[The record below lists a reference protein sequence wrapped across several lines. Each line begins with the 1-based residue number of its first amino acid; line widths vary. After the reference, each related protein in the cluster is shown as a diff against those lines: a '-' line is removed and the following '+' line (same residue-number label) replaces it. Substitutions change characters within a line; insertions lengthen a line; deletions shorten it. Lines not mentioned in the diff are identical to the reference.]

1 MPVAITS
8 WDVRVVSAMDVNT
21 VISYVP
27 RWTSIEFSDQLND
40 VGSGKITHD
49 FKDPFFAEFE
59 SANGKS
65 LLTGPYA
72 LQILRNST
80 LVFSFFV
87 EDVQVDRLAG
97 SETVTISGRG
107 IGAALEWAVVLPEGL
122 SGTTRVGATTSRDAS
137 FFDRKFPGYAWNVR
151 CATTA
156 ALTASYTNGNY
167 SAAHPGVGAQL
178 QATSSG
184 NINSLGIDGIQDLV
198 IGDTI
203 LVKNQANQAHNGI
216 YWVLQTGSP
225 STVFVLQRWT
235 TCDGSPLSD
244 LDVGS
249 AVFVQEGATNGYSVF
264 SLSSNGSMTNPNQ
277 VGTNNLVFSPLTT
290 GSYTALSAFWLLWKE
305 ADNGYEYS
313 SVASEFGTEIQES
326 GRGGPDFAVSWPL
339 YLDSV
344 IDANIGQLDSKGSV
358 VQDGGDFTV
367 PAGKTML
374 EVIKQVTD
382 QTGLSWHFSPSGS
395 VSFAVTPFTR
405 NGVVRSV
412 PYGTDRTSG
421 SAAMLFTLPSLTTSD
436 TKTSSTDRRT
446 IVWGSDGRTLDRLE
460 STNKSIFGIRES
472 YFENTSSDAAAVAN
486 FTGSAMRKVDGGK
499 ISQTIK
505 FVEQQGQTAWID
517 FSVGDKV
524 LVESAIGVFSEQIVS
539 ALSATVSASDEH
551 NIEITLGEV
560 FPDIASDL
568 EAQAGF
574 GSLNAATLASFSG
587 TPPNISLPAPTPRT
601 AVASTAGMSN
611 RVTVTWDNPNS
622 GRVSKYEVAVYRQGT
637 TKVPTSVVRRGNIVS
652 ATFSSA
658 HALTNGMYVNITS
671 DEGFGG
677 FNIPLLNTSSSV
689 IYYANS
695 GPDYTATTSVGVA
708 QVLEY
713 TVVDVDGT
721 KDTATIE
728 NLGAPGQT
736 YSYHV
741 TPYNEYGLAGEIS
754 TAQTFASSNEPF
766 QLVGSAVQSASYSA
780 GSSGWKI
787 SANGA
792 AEFNSITLPSSSAAL
807 DIGGDDSTS
816 FHVDATGN
824 MWLGA
829 SIANKATAPF
839 RVTNAGYLTATTGA
853 FSGQLDVGSGNTSFH
868 VDTAGNM
875 WLGNA
880 SYASAPFKVS
890 NTGSVTATTGT
901 FSGTINGGTIDIGGL
916 DTTSFHVDSSG
927 NMWVGAST
935 YAAAPFKISAAGFV
949 TSANGATFTGGLSST
964 SDASFAGGDGYQSY
978 VQNDGRFQSIYAG
991 TVYAQMGTNGISLA
1005 DGVQFGSF
1013 TSSGS
1018 AYLRGIGIR
1027 YSDATFGPGYN
1038 NAIAFNWNGSDPF
1051 IIVDNVLGVYITGAG
1066 VTSDRRIK
1074 VNIAEPSNDWI
1085 DKLLNQVKIY
1095 QFDKV
1100 NPLNQED
1107 LHVYKGHIGVM
1118 ADEFKE
1124 IFPQFESSSLLL
1136 DPDGADADKI
1146 RSVDYSFM
1154 IPGLLLIAQKFDS
1167 RLKEIEAR
1175 LGI

>member
-1 MPVAITS
+1 MAVEITS
-8 WDVRVVSAMDVNT
+8 WDVRVVSAMDVNN
-21 VISYVP
+21 VIAYVP
-27 RWTSIEFSDQLND
+27 RWTSLEFSDQLND

-59 SANGKS
+59 SENGNS

-80 LVFSFFV
+80 LVFSFFI

-290 GSYTALSAFWLLWKE
+290 GTYTALSAFWLLFKE
-305 ADNGYEYS
+305 ANNGYEYS

-358 VQDGGDFTV
+358 VQDGGDFSV

-421 SAAMLFTLPSLTTSD
+421 SAAMLFTLPSLTNSD

-460 STNKSIFGIRES
+460 STNKSIYGIRES

-574 GSLNAATLASFSG
+574 GSLNAATIASFSG
-587 TPPNISLPAPTPRT
+587 TPPNISLPPPTPRT

-652 ATFSSA
+652 ATFSSP

-741 TPYNEYGLAGEIS
+741 TPYNEYGLAGEVS
-754 TAQTFASSNEPF
+754 AAQTFASSNEPF
-766 QLVGSAVQSASYSA
+766 QLVGSAVQSATYSA

-787 SANGA
+787 SANGN

-807 DIGGDDSTS
+807 DIGGDDNTS
-816 FHVDATGN
+816 FHVDSDGN
-824 MWLGA
+824 MWIGA
-829 SIANKATAPF
+829 SIADKATAPF
-839 RVTNAGYLTATTGA
+839 RVSSSGA
-853 FSGQLDVGSGNTSFH
+853 
-868 VDTAGNM
+868 M
-875 WLGNA
+875 
-880 SYASAPFKVS
+880 
-890 NTGSVTATTGT
+890 TATTGT
-901 FSGTINGGTIDIGGL
+901 FSGAITGSTIDIGSGA
-916 DTTSFHVDSSG
+916 TSFHVDING
-927 NMWVGAST
+927 NMWTG
-935 YAAAPFKISAAGFV
+935 AAAF
-949 TSANGATFTGGLSST
+949 ANGAFRVSNTGALDIGGSDST
-964 SDASFAGGDGYQSY
+964 SFHVDKDGNMWSGNAAYASAPFRVSNTGVLSALSGTLGGSMTINSSGTIVTGDGLGNTTLGYIPGISGGRSGVFSNGYGSGFASLTYGDVSVLTSSAGAGTIVSSDGISYNGASFDF
-978 VQNDGRFQSIYAG
+978 NDFTRFAF
-991 TVYAQMGTNGISLA
+991 APN
-1005 DGVQFGSF
+1005 
-1013 TSSGS
+1013 SSVFPNNIVIKLNNNS
-1018 AYLRGIGIR
+1018 QYPIFN
-1027 YSDATFGPGYN
+1027 YSDARTKTNIQP
-1038 NAIAFNWNGSDPF
+1038 ASD
-1051 IIVDNVLGVYITGAG
+1051 VY
-1066 VTSDRRIK
+1066 V
-1074 VNIAEPSNDWI
+1074 
-1085 DKLLNQVKIY
+1085 DKLLNNVTIHEY
-1095 QFDKV
+1095 NVINFFDE
-1100 NPLNQED
+1100 ED
-1107 LHVYKGHIGVM
+1107 LHLYPKQV
-1118 ADEFKE
+1118 
-1124 IFPQFESSSLLL
+1124 
-1136 DPDGADADKI
+1136 GA
-1146 RSVDYSFM
+1146 
-1154 IPGLLLIAQKFDS
+1154 IAQEIYEVFDW
-1167 RLKEIEAR
+1167 LNPKPNLTPEQEIEYNKYPLGIHYESLVPVVILALQKIDKRIIELEAR
-1175 LGI
+1175 LSI

>member
-21 VISYVP
+21 VIAYVP
-27 RWTSIEFSDQLND
+27 RWVSLEFSDQLND

-59 SANGKS
+59 SVNGKS

-97 SETVTISGRG
+97 AETVTISGRG

-122 SGTTRVGATTSRDAS
+122 SGTTRVGATTSSNAS

-156 ALTASYTNGNY
+156 ALTATYTNGNY
-167 SAAHPGVGAQL
+167 STAHPGVGAQL

-203 LVKNQANQAHNGI
+203 LVKNQSNQAHNGI

-249 AVFVQEGATNGYSVF
+249 AVFVQEGATNGYSAY
-264 SLSSNGSMTNPNQ
+264 SLSSNGSMTNSNQ

-290 GSYTALSAFWLLWKE
+290 GTYTALSAFWLLFKE

-313 SVASEFGTEIQES
+313 SVESEFGTEIQES
-326 GRGGPDFAVSWPL
+326 GRGGPDFTVSWPL

-358 VQDGGDFTV
+358 VQDGGEFTV

-412 PYGTDRTSG
+412 PFGTDRTSG
-421 SAAMLFTLPSLTTSD
+421 SAAMLFTLPQLSNSD

-446 IVWGSDGRTLDRLE
+446 IVWGSDGRSLDRLE
-460 STNKSIFGIRES
+460 STNKSIYGIRES
-472 YFENTSSDAAAVAN
+472 YFANTSSDAAAVAN

-505 FVEQQGQTAWID
+505 FIEQQGKTAWID

-551 NIEITLGEV
+551 NIEITLGQV

-574 GSLNAATLASFSG
+574 GSLNAATIASFSG
-587 TPPNISLPAPTPRT
+587 TPPNINLSAPTPRN
-601 AVASTAGMSN
+601 AVTSTTGMSN

-652 ATFSSA
+652 ATFSSP
-658 HALTNGMYVNITS
+658 HALTNGMYVNVTS
-671 DEGFGG
+671 SEGFGG

-695 GPDYTATTSVGVA
+695 GPDFTATAAVGVA

-721 KDTATIE
+721 RDTATIE
-728 NLGAPGQT
+728 NLGAPGET

-780 GSSGWKI
+780 GTSGWKI
-787 SANGA
+787 SANGT

-807 DIGGDDSTS
+807 DIGGDDVDS
-816 FHVDATGN
+816 FHVDSTGN

-839 RVTNAGYLTATTGA
+839 RVSSTGAMTATSGT
-853 FSGQLDVGSGNTSFH
+853 FSGAITGSTIDIGSGTTSFH
-868 VDTAGNM
+868 VNASGQI
-875 WLGNA
+875 WSGNA
-880 SYASAPFKVS
+880 AYASAPFRV
-890 NTGSVTATTGT
+890 NNNGSLFST
-901 FSGTINGGTIDIGGL
+901 SGTIGGNNITATYLETGYGLGGSRFG
-916 DTTSFHVDSSG
+916 DTGSRTDVGLGAYSGIIAEATAANYSYLHGDEIATKNSSG
-927 NMWVGAST
+927 VGFWLRNMGMSTNLSTAMTYQVGNTVDT
-935 YAAAPFKISAAGFV
+935 YHECAIFFREGGNRFYLMENNQSGTLVSITP
-949 TSANGATFTGGLSST
+949 GA
-964 SDASFAGGDGYQSY
+964 Y
-978 VQNDGRFQSIYAG
+978 
-991 TVYAQMGTNGISLA
+991 
-1005 DGVQFGSF
+1005 
-1013 TSSGS
+1013 
-1018 AYLRGIGIR
+1018 
-1027 YSDATFGPGYN
+1027 
-1038 NAIAFNWNGSDPF
+1038 
-1051 IIVDNVLGVYITGAG
+1051 
-1066 VTSDRRIK
+1066 SDRRLK
-1074 VNIAEPSNDWI
+1074 DN
-1085 DKLLNQVKIY
+1085 
-1095 QFDKV
+1095 
-1100 NPLNQED
+1100 
-1107 LHVYKGHIGVM
+1107 
-1118 ADEFKE
+1118 
-1124 IFPQFESSSLLL
+1124 
-1136 DPDGADADKI
+1136 I
-1146 RSVDYSFM
+1146 RSVSQQQLDKFYS
-1154 IPGLLLIAQKFDS
+1154 IKVHEWDWNANSTEEYQQIGTGVGPIADE
-1167 RLKEIEAR
+1167 LKELYPHIVLDEFPDLGYTQVEYVRMLPQMICVVQDLNARIKELEAR
-1175 LGI
+1175 LEA

>member
-1 MPVAITS
+1 MSVAITS
-8 WDVRVVSAMDVNT
+8 WDVRVVSAIDVNT
-21 VISYVP
+21 VIAYVP
-27 RWTSIEFSDQLND
+27 RWTSLEFSDQLND

-59 SANGKS
+59 SENGYS

-80 LVFSFFV
+80 LVFSFFI

-97 SETVTISGRG
+97 AETVTISGRG

-122 SGTTRVGATTSRDAS
+122 SGTTRVGTTTSSNAS

-151 CATTA
+151 CATTS
-156 ALTASYTNGNY
+156 ALAASYTNGNY
-167 SAAHPGVGAQL
+167 STAHPGVGAQL
-178 QATSSG
+178 QATSNG
-184 NINSLGIDGIQDLV
+184 NINSVGIDGIQDLV
-198 IGDTI
+198 VGDTV
-203 LVKNQANQAHNGI
+203 LVKNQANQAHNGV

-225 STVFVLQRWT
+225 STVWILQRWT

-249 AVFVQEGATNGYSVF
+249 AAFIQEGATNGYTAYY
-264 SLSSNGSMTNPNQ
+264 LSSNGSMTNSNQ

-290 GSYTALSAFWLLWKE
+290 GAYTALSAFWLLFKE

-313 SVASEFGTEIQES
+313 SIASEFGTEIQES
-326 GRGGPDFAVSWPL
+326 GRGGPEFSVSWPL

-344 IDANIGQLDSKGSV
+344 IDANIGQLDSKGSI
-358 VQDGGDFTV
+358 VQDGGDFSV

-405 NGVVRSV
+405 NGVVRST
-412 PYGTDRTSG
+412 PFGTDRTSG
-421 SAAMLFTLPSLTTSD
+421 AAAMLFTLPELTNSD

-446 IVWGSDGRTLDRLE
+446 VVWGSDGRNLDRLE
-460 STNKSIFGIRES
+460 STNKSIYGIRES
-472 YFENTSSDAAAVAN
+472 YFENTSSDAAAIAN
-486 FTGSAMRKVDGGK
+486 ITGSAMRKVDGGK

-505 FVEQQGQTAWID
+505 FVEKQGQTAWID

-524 LVESAIGVFSEQIVS
+524 LVESAIGVFSEQIIS
-539 ALSATVSASDEH
+539 ALSATVNASDEQ

-587 TPPNISLPAPTPRT
+587 TPPNVSLPAPTPRT

-652 ATFSSA
+652 ATFSSP

-695 GPDYTATTSVGVA
+695 GPDYTATNSVGVA

-754 TAQTFASSNEPF
+754 AAQTFSSSNEPF
-766 QLVGSAVQSASYSA
+766 QLVSSAVQSSTYSA
-780 GSSGWKI
+780 GSSGWRI
-787 SANGA
+787 SADGT
-792 AEFNSITLPSSSAAL
+792 AEFNGGGFSVTSI
-807 DIGGDDSTS
+807 DIGGADNSS
-816 FHVDATGN
+816 FHVNTEGD

-829 SIANKATAPF
+829 SASVSAPF
-839 RVTNAGYLTATTGA
+839 RVSKTGAMTATSGT
-853 FSGQLDVGSGNTSFH
+853 FSGAITGSTIDIGSGNTSFH
-868 VDTAGNM
+868 VNTSGQI
-875 WLGNA
+875 WSGNA
-880 SYASAPFKVS
+880 SYASAPFRVNNDGSVYSVS
-890 NTGSVTATTGT
+890 GQIGGAYINSQYLRTGFGYGQSDFGNTGTRTGSYSGVIADGTYGYSYLVGDETA
-901 FSGTINGGTIDIGGL
+901 
-916 DTTSFHVDSSG
+916 VKDSSDVGIWFRSMGMSTNLSTAMNYQSG
-927 NMWVGAST
+927 NTSDTYHECVIFFRESGNRFYLMENNQSST
-935 YAAAPFKISAAGFV
+935 LVAIAAG
-949 TSANGATFTGGLSST
+949 
-964 SDASFAGGDGYQSY
+964 
-978 VQNDGRFQSIYAG
+978 
-991 TVYAQMGTNGISLA
+991 
-1005 DGVQFGSF
+1005 
-1013 TSSGS
+1013 
-1018 AYLRGIGIR
+1018 AY
-1027 YSDATFGPGYN
+1027 
-1038 NAIAFNWNGSDPF
+1038 
-1051 IIVDNVLGVYITGAG
+1051 
-1066 VTSDRRIK
+1066 SDRRLK
-1074 VNIAEPSNDWI
+1074 DN
-1085 DKLLNQVKIY
+1085 
-1095 QFDKV
+1095 
-1100 NPLNQED
+1100 
-1107 LHVYKGHIGVM
+1107 
-1118 ADEFKE
+1118 
-1124 IFPQFESSSLLL
+1124 
-1136 DPDGADADKI
+1136 I
-1146 RSVDYSFM
+1146 RSVSQQMLDKFYSIKTCEWDWNDKSIEEYQQIGTSIGAIADEIKEVYPHIVLDEMPDLRYAQIEYTRLIPDM
-1154 IPGLLLIAQKFDS
+1154 ICAIHDLNTRI
-1167 RLKEIEAR
+1167 KELEAR

>member
-1 MPVAITS
+1 
-8 WDVRVVSAMDVNT
+8 
-21 VISYVP
+21 
-27 RWTSIEFSDQLND
+27 
-40 VGSGKITHD
+40 
-49 FKDPFFAEFE
+49 
-59 SANGKS
+59 
-65 LLTGPYA
+65 
-72 LQILRNST
+72 
-80 LVFSFFV
+80 
-87 EDVQVDRLAG
+87 
-97 SETVTISGRG
+97 
-107 IGAALEWAVVLPEGL
+107 
-122 SGTTRVGATTSRDAS
+122 
-137 FFDRKFPGYAWNVR
+137 
-151 CATTA
+151 
-156 ALTASYTNGNY
+156 
-167 SAAHPGVGAQL
+167 
-178 QATSSG
+178 
-184 NINSLGIDGIQDLV
+184 
-198 IGDTI
+198 
-203 LVKNQANQAHNGI
+203 
-216 YWVLQTGSP
+216 
-225 STVFVLQRWT
+225 
-235 TCDGSPLSD
+235 
-244 LDVGS
+244 
-249 AVFVQEGATNGYSVF
+249 
-264 SLSSNGSMTNPNQ
+264 MTNPNQ

-290 GSYTALSAFWLLWKE
+290 GAYTALSAFWLLFKE

-313 SVASEFGTEIQES
+313 SIASEFGTEIQES

-421 SAAMLFTLPSLTTSD
+421 SAAMLFTLPKLTNSD

-460 STNKSIFGIRES
+460 STNKSIYGIRES

-539 ALSATVSASDEH
+539 ALSATVSSSDEH

-574 GSLNAATLASFSG
+574 GSLNAATIASFSG
-587 TPPNISLPAPTPRT
+587 TPPNVSLPAPTPRT

-652 ATFSSA
+652 ATFSSP

-671 DEGFGG
+671 SEGFSG

-695 GPDYTATTSVGVA
+695 GPDYTATAAVGVA

-721 KDTATIE
+721 RDTATIE
-728 NLGAPGQT
+728 NLGAPGET

-741 TPYNEYGLAGEIS
+741 TPYNEYGLPGEIS

-780 GSSGWKI
+780 GTSGWKI
-787 SANGA
+787 SANGT

-807 DIGGDDSTS
+807 DIGGDDNTS
-816 FHVDATGN
+816 FHVDSDGN
-824 MWLGA
+824 MWVGA

-839 RVTNAGYLTATTGA
+839 RVSSSGA
-853 FSGQLDVGSGNTSFH
+853 
-868 VDTAGNM
+868 M
-875 WLGNA
+875 
-880 SYASAPFKVS
+880 
-890 NTGSVTATTGT
+890 TATTGT
-901 FSGTINGGTIDIGGL
+901 FSGAITGSTIDIGAGNA
-916 DTTSFHVDSSG
+916 SFHVNTSGQIWSGNAAYASAPFRVNNDGTLFASSG
-927 NMWVGAST
+927 TIGGTMTLSPSGTLTTGAGLGNTTLGYNASYSGGRSGLFSVSSATEYGSYTYGDATIQSSSNRFTTINSQGSRTTMGQFDFFANIQST
-935 YAAAPFKISAAGFV
+935 PYHIGFNLRESGNRIYACV
-949 TSANGATFTGGLSST
+949 NDLSST
-964 SDASFAGGDGYQSY
+964 LTFWFPG
-978 VQNDGRFQSIYAG
+978 
-991 TVYAQMGTNGISLA
+991 
-1005 DGVQFGSF
+1005 
-1013 TSSGS
+1013 
-1018 AYLRGIGIR
+1018 AYTPNF
-1027 YSDATFGPGYN
+1027 S
-1038 NAIAFNWNGSDPF
+1038 
-1051 IIVDNVLGVYITGAG
+1051 
-1066 VTSDRRIK
+1066 SDRRLK
-1074 VNIAEPSNDWI
+1074 SN
-1085 DKLLNQVKIY
+1085 
-1095 QFDKV
+1095 
-1100 NPLNQED
+1100 
-1107 LHVYKGHIGVM
+1107 
-1118 ADEFKE
+1118 
-1124 IFPQFESSSLLL
+1124 
-1136 DPDGADADKI
+1136 I
-1146 RSVDYSFM
+1146 RSVSNESLNRFYS
-1154 IPGLLLIAQKFDS
+1154 IPVHEWDWNENADKVQMLNFWKDNPTAIGVIADEIKQIYPYVVVDDDDEESTFATIAYGWLAPQMLCAILDLNA
-1167 RLKEIEAR
+1167 RVKELEAR
-1175 LGI
+1175 LG

>member
-21 VISYVP
+21 VIAYVP
-27 RWTSIEFSDQLND
+27 RWTSLEFSDQLND

-49 FKDPFFAEFE
+49 FKDPFFAQFE
-59 SANGKS
+59 ADNGRS

-72 LQILRNST
+72 LQILRNSN
-80 LVFSFFV
+80 LVFSFFI

-97 SETVTISGRG
+97 AETVTISGRG

-122 SGTTRVGATTSRDAS
+122 SGTTRVGATTSSNAS
-137 FFDRKFPGYAWNVR
+137 FFDRLFPGYAWNVR

-156 ALTASYTNGNY
+156 ALSASYTNGNY
-167 SAAHPGVGAQL
+167 STAHPGVGAQL
-178 QATSSG
+178 QATSNG
-184 NINSLGIDGIQDLV
+184 NINSVGIDGIQDLV
-198 IGDTI
+198 IGDRV

-216 YWVLQTGSP
+216 YWVLEPGSG
-225 STVFVLQRWT
+225 STVWILQRIAE
-235 TCDGSPLSD
+235 CDGSPLSD
-244 LDVGS
+244 LDVGNT
-249 AVFVQEGATNGYSVF
+249 VFIQEGSQNGYSAY

-290 GSYTALSAFWLLWKE
+290 GTYTALSAFWLLFKE

-313 SVASEFGTEIQES
+313 SVESEFGTEIQES

-358 VQDGGDFTV
+358 VQDGGDFSV

-374 EVIKQVTD
+374 EVIKQVAD

-412 PYGTDRTSG
+412 PFGTDRTSG
-421 SAAMLFTLPSLTTSD
+421 SDAMLFTLPELTNSD

-446 IVWGSDGRTLDRLE
+446 IVWGSDGRSLDRLE
-460 STNKSIFGIRES
+460 STNKSIYGIRES
-472 YFENTSSDAAAVAN
+472 YFENTSSDAAAIAN
-486 FTGSAMRKVDGGK
+486 ITGSAMRKVDGGK

-524 LVESAIGVFSEQIVS
+524 LVESAIGVFGQQIIS
-539 ALSATVSASDEH
+539 AISATVSASDEH
-551 NIEITLGEV
+551 NIELTLGEV

-574 GSLNAATLASFSG
+574 GSLNASTLASFSG
-587 TPPNISLPAPTPRT
+587 TPPNVSLPAPTPRS

-652 ATFSSA
+652 ATFSSP

-713 TVVDVDGT
+713 TVIDVDGT

-741 TPYNEYGLAGEIS
+741 TPFNEYGLAGEVS
-754 TAQTFASSNEPF
+754 AAATFASSNEPF
-766 QLVGSAVQSASYSA
+766 QLVGSAVQSATYSA
-780 GSSGWKI
+780 GSSGWRI
-787 SANGA
+787 SADGT
-792 AEFNSITLPSSSAAL
+792 AEFNGGGFSVTSI
-807 DIGGDDSTS
+807 DIGGSDNSS
-816 FHVDATGN
+816 FHVNTEGD

-829 SIANKATAPF
+829 SASVSAPF
-839 RVTNAGYLTATTGA
+839 RVSKTGAMTATSGT
-853 FSGQLDVGSGNTSFH
+853 FSGAITGSTIDIGSGNTSFH
-868 VDTAGNM
+868 VNTSGTIWSGNS
-875 WLGNA
+875 A
-880 SYASAPFKVS
+880 SASAPFRV
-890 NTGSVTATTGT
+890 NNDGSIYSV
-901 FSGTINGGTIDIGGL
+901 SGTIGGSTITAQYLRTGFGLGSTDFGNTGTRTGSYSGMIADGTSSYAYVVGDTIAIKDLSTNNGMYMQKNSFGNTDLNSTGIRLNGQGILYKDVSFGTGDQTRRTAILYGDGGDL
-916 DTTSFHVDSSG
+916 VLVYG
-927 NMWVGAST
+927 N
-935 YAAAPFKISAAGFV
+935 
-949 TSANGATFTGGLSST
+949 TGGADSW
-964 SDASFAGGDGYQSY
+964 AGQTVIDSGY
-978 VQNDGRFQSIYAG
+978 
-991 TVYAQMGTNGISLA
+991 
-1005 DGVQFGSF
+1005 
-1013 TSSGS
+1013 
-1018 AYLRGIGIR
+1018 
-1027 YSDATFGPGYN
+1027 
-1038 NAIAFNWNGSDPF
+1038 
-1051 IIVDNVLGVYITGAG
+1051 
-1066 VTSDRRIK
+1066 SDRRLK
-1074 VNIAEPSNDWI
+1074 RNLRTPSDDWI
-1085 DKLLNQVKIY
+1085 EKLLNETKLYEFEKIS
-1095 QFDKV
+1095 FD
-1100 NPLNQED
+1100 ED
-1107 LHVYKGHIGVM
+1107 NLHLYGPEVGVI

-1124 IFPQFESSSLLL
+1124 IFPQFESSRLYR
-1136 DPDGADADKI
+1136 DPDGADSGLFRQVSYTKL
-1146 RSVDYSFM
+1146 
-1154 IPGLLLIAQKFDS
+1154 IPVLILTCQKFDK
-1167 RLKEIEAR
+1167 RIKELEAR
-1175 LGI
+1175 LGQ

>member
-21 VISYVP
+21 VIAYVP
-27 RWTSIEFSDQLND
+27 RWTSLEFSDQLND

-80 LVFSFFV
+80 LVFTFFV

-97 SETVTISGRG
+97 AETVTISGRG

-122 SGTTRVGATTSRDAS
+122 SGTTRVGATTSSNAS

-156 ALTASYTNGNY
+156 ALAASYTNGNY
-167 SAAHPGVGAQL
+167 STAHPGVGAQL
-178 QATSSG
+178 QATSNG
-184 NINSLGIDGIQDLV
+184 NINTVGIDGIQDLV
-198 IGDTI
+198 IGDRV

-216 YWVLQTGSP
+216 YWVLQPGSG
-225 STVFVLQRWT
+225 STVWILQRIAE
-235 TCDGSPLSD
+235 CDGSPLSD

-249 AVFVQEGATNGYSVF
+249 AVFIQEGSQNGYSAY
-264 SLSSNGSMTNPNQ
+264 SLSSNGSMTNSNQ

-290 GSYTALSAFWLLWKE
+290 GTYTALSAFWLLFKE

-313 SVASEFGTEIQES
+313 SIASEFGTEIQES
-326 GRGGPDFAVSWPL
+326 GRGGPNFSVSWPL

-358 VQDGGDFTV
+358 VQDGGEFSV

-374 EVIKQVTD
+374 EVIKQVAD
-382 QTGLSWHFSPSGS
+382 QTGLSWRFSPSGS

-412 PYGTDRTSG
+412 PFGTDRTSG
-421 SAAMLFTLPSLTTSD
+421 STAMLFSLPSLTNSD
-436 TKTSSTDRRT
+436 TKSSSTDRRT
-446 IVWGSDGRTLDRLE
+446 IVWGSDGRSLDRLE
-460 STNKSIFGIRES
+460 STNKSIYGIRES
-472 YFENTSSDAAAVAN
+472 YFENTSSDAAAIAN
-486 FTGSAMRKVDGGK
+486 ITGSAMRKVDGGK

-505 FVEQQGQTAWID
+505 FAEQQGQTAWID

-524 LVESAIGVFSEQIVS
+524 LVESAIGVFSEQIIS
-539 ALSATVSASDEH
+539 ALSATVSSSDEH

-587 TPPNISLPAPTPRT
+587 TPPNVNLPAPTPRT

-652 ATFSSA
+652 ATFSSP
-658 HALTNGMYVNITS
+658 HALTNGMYVNVTS

-713 TVVDVDGT
+713 TTVDVDGT

-736 YSYHV
+736 YSYRV
-741 TPYNEYGLAGEIS
+741 TPYNEYGLAGEVS
-754 TAQTFASSNEPF
+754 AAQTFASSNEPF
-766 QLVGSAVQSASYSA
+766 QLVGSAVQSATYSA
-780 GSSGWKI
+780 GSSGWRI
-787 SANGA
+787 SADGT
-792 AEFNSITLPSSSAAL
+792 AEFNGGAFSVTSI
-807 DIGGDDSTS
+807 DIGGFDNAS
-816 FHVDATGN
+816 FHVNTEGD

-829 SIANKATAPF
+829 SASVSAPF
-839 RVTNAGYLTATTGA
+839 RVTKAGYLTATTGA
-853 FSGQLDVGSGNTSFH
+853 FNGQLDVGSGNSSFH

-875 WLGNA
+875 WLGNSA
-880 SYASAPFKVS
+880 SASAPFRVSKTGAMTATSGTFSGAITGSTIDIGTGANSFHVDINGNMWTGATSYASAPFKIAADGQSGKVANMEITS
-890 NTGSVTATTGT
+890 TYLLHGGGLGYSFIGNTTLSGSPSGINVYGPSGQSYLIGGKIAVYATGT
-901 FSGTINGGTIDIGGL
+901 SGVEIHPTGIAYSGFSYGPGPSGSKISFDWNAGFGLTVVVNDAGYRLVYTYGGL
-916 DTTSFHVDSSG
+916 
-927 NMWVGAST
+927 
-935 YAAAPFKISAAGFV
+935 
-949 TSANGATFTGGLSST
+949 
-964 SDASFAGGDGYQSY
+964 GD
-978 VQNDGRFQSIYAG
+978 
-991 TVYAQMGTNGISLA
+991 L
-1005 DGVQFGSF
+1005 
-1013 TSSGS
+1013 
-1018 AYLRGIGIR
+1018 
-1027 YSDATFGPGYN
+1027 P
-1038 NAIAFNWNGSDPF
+1038 
-1051 IIVDNVLGVYITGAG
+1051 
-1066 VTSDRRIK
+1066 SDRRLK
-1074 VNIAEPSNDWI
+1074 TNIEDVQQTWV
-1085 DKLLNQVKIY
+1085 DKLLNDVKIW
-1095 QFDKV
+1095 QFDKIEITDP
-1100 NPLNQED
+1100 NDMHLYGKNF
-1107 LHVYKGHIGVM
+1107 GVI
-1118 ADEFKE
+1118 ADEIKD
-1124 IFPQFESSSLLL
+1124 IFPQFETSRAFR
-1136 DPDGADADKI
+1136 DPDGADAHVI
-1146 RSVDYSFM
+1146 RQVSYLNFV
-1154 IPGLLLIAQKFDS
+1154 PLLIKISQDFNT
-1167 RLKEIEAR
+1167 RIKELEDR
-1175 LGI
+1175 LGA

>member
-21 VISYVP
+21 VIAYVP
-27 RWTSIEFSDQLND
+27 RWITLEFSDQLND

-59 SANGKS
+59 STNGKS

-97 SETVTISGRG
+97 AETVTISGRG

-122 SGTTRVGATTSRDAS
+122 SGTTRVGSTTSSNAS

-156 ALTASYTNGNY
+156 ALTATYTNGNY
-167 SAAHPGVGAQL
+167 STAHPGVGAQL

-198 IGDTI
+198 IGDRV

-225 STVFVLQRWT
+225 STVFVLQRISE
-235 TCDGSPLSD
+235 CDGSPLID
-244 LDVGS
+244 LTVGN
-249 AVFVQEGATNGYSVF
+249 AVFVQEGATNGYSAY
-264 SLSSNGSMTNPNQ
+264 SLSSNGSMTNSNQ

-290 GSYTALSAFWLLWKE
+290 GTYTALSAFWLLFKE

-313 SVASEFGTEIQES
+313 SVESEFGTEIQES
-326 GRGGPDFAVSWPL
+326 GRGGPNFTVSWPL

-358 VQDGGDFTV
+358 VQDGGEFTV

-395 VSFAVTPFTR
+395 VSFVVTPFTR

-412 PYGTDRTSG
+412 PFGTDRTSG
-421 SAAMLFTLPSLTTSD
+421 SAAMLFTLPQLLNSD

-446 IVWGSDGRTLDRLE
+446 IVWGSDGRSLDRLE
-460 STNKSIFGIRES
+460 STNKSIYGIRES
-472 YFENTSSDAAAVAN
+472 YFENTSSDAAAIAN
-486 FTGSAMRKVDGGK
+486 FTGSAMRKIDGGK

-505 FVEQQGQTAWID
+505 FVEQQGKTAWID
-517 FSVGDKV
+517 FSVGDKI

-551 NIEITLGEV
+551 NIEITLGQV

-574 GSLNAATLASFSG
+574 GSLNAATIASFSG
-587 TPPNISLPAPTPRT
+587 TPPNINLSAPTPRN
-601 AVASTAGMSN
+601 AVTSTTGMSN

-652 ATFSSA
+652 ATFSSP
-658 HALTNGMYVNITS
+658 HALTNGMYINVTS

-689 IYYANS
+689 VYYANS

-713 TVVDVDGT
+713 TTVDVDGT
-721 KDTATIE
+721 RDTATIE
-728 NLGAPGQT
+728 NLGAPGTT
-736 YSYHV
+736 YSYRV
-741 TPYNEYGLAGEIS
+741 TPYNEYGLAGEVS
-754 TAQTFASSNEPF
+754 AAATFASSNEPF

-780 GSSGWKI
+780 GTSGWKI
-787 SANGA
+787 SADGT
-792 AEFNSITLPSSSAAL
+792 AEFNGGAFSVTSI
-807 DIGGDDSTS
+807 DIGTGSNS
-816 FHVDATGN
+816 FHVNTSGD

-829 SIANKATAPF
+829 SASVSAPF
-839 RVTNAGYLTATTGA
+839 RVSRAGVLTATTGT
-853 FSGQLDVGSGNTSFH
+853 FSGAITGSTIDIGSGNTSFH
-868 VDTAGNM
+868 VNTSGQI
-875 WLGNA
+875 WSGNA
-880 SYASAPFKVS
+880 AYASAPFKV
-890 NTGSVTATTGT
+890 NNDGTLFAT
-901 FSGTINGGTIDIGGL
+901 SGTIGGSMVL
-916 DTTSFHVDSSG
+916 SSSG
-927 NMWVGAST
+927 T
-935 YAAAPFKISAAGFV
+935 L
-949 TSANGATFTGGLSST
+949 T
-964 SDASFAGGDGYQSY
+964 
-978 VQNDGRFQSIYAG
+978 
-991 TVYAQMGTNGISLA
+991 
-1005 DGVQFGSF
+1005 
-1013 TSSGS
+1013 
-1018 AYLRGIGIR
+1018 
-1027 YSDATFGPGYN
+1027 
-1038 NAIAFNWNGSDPF
+1038 
-1051 IIVDNVLGVYITGAG
+1051 TGAG
-1066 VTSDRRIK
+1066 LGATTLGYSLSWSGGRSGIFSDGGGAGFASFTYGDISILTGVGGRGIIETTLGTRGYLSSFDFFTNANSALHSTALNVREGPPKRYYLLDNNDAATLTYLTLGGHTADVGSDRRLK
-1074 VNIAEPSNDWI
+1074 SN
-1085 DKLLNQVKIY
+1085 
-1095 QFDKV
+1095 
-1100 NPLNQED
+1100 
-1107 LHVYKGHIGVM
+1107 
-1118 ADEFKE
+1118 
-1124 IFPQFESSSLLL
+1124 
-1136 DPDGADADKI
+1136 I
-1146 RSVDYSFM
+1146 RSVSQESLDKFYSIKVHEWDWNENCDDSPNMWFWKDNPISIGVIADEIKEFYPYVVDDEMPEERYASVAYSSLGPQM
-1154 IPGLLLIAQKFDS
+1154 ICAILDLNTRI
-1167 RLKEIEAR
+1167 KELEAR
-1175 LGI
+1175 LEV

>member
-21 VISYVP
+21 VIAYVP
-27 RWTSIEFSDQLND
+27 RWITLEFSDQLND

-59 SANGKS
+59 AENGKS

-97 SETVTISGRG
+97 AETVTISGRG

-122 SGTTRVGATTSRDAS
+122 SGTTRVGATTSSNAS

-167 SAAHPGVGAQL
+167 STAHPGVGAQL

-184 NINSLGIDGIQDLV
+184 NINSVGIDGIQDLV

-244 LDVGS
+244 LTVGN

-264 SLSSNGSMTNPNQ
+264 SLSSNGSMTNSNQ

-290 GSYTALSAFWLLWKE
+290 GTYTALSAFWLLWKE

-313 SVASEFGTEIQES
+313 SIASEFGTEIQES
-326 GRGGPDFAVSWPL
+326 GRGGPNFSVSWPL

-412 PYGTDRTSG
+412 PFGTDRTSG
-421 SAAMLFTLPSLTTSD
+421 SAAMLFTLPQLLNSD

-446 IVWGSDGRTLDRLE
+446 IVWGSDGRSLDRLE
-460 STNKSIFGIRES
+460 STNKSIYGIRES
-472 YFENTSSDAAAVAN
+472 YFANTSSDAAAVAN

-505 FVEQQGQTAWID
+505 FIEQQGKTAWID

-524 LVESAIGVFSEQIVS
+524 LVESAIGVFSEQIIS

-551 NIEITLGEV
+551 NIEITLGQV

-574 GSLNAATLASFSG
+574 GSLNAATIASFSG
-587 TPPNISLPAPTPRT
+587 TPPNVSLPAPTPRT
-601 AVASTAGMSN
+601 AVASTTGMSN

-652 ATFSSA
+652 ATFSSP
-658 HALTNGMYVNITS
+658 HALTNGMYINVTS

-689 IYYANS
+689 VYYANS
-695 GPDYTATTSVGVA
+695 GPDYTATNAVGVA

-713 TVVDVDGT
+713 TTVDVDGT
-721 KDTATIE
+721 RDTATIE
-728 NLGAPGQT
+728 NLGAPGET
-736 YSYHV
+736 YSYRV
-741 TPYNEYGLAGEIS
+741 TPFNEYGLAGEVS
-754 TAQTFASSNEPF
+754 AAQTFASSNEPF
-766 QLVGSAVQSASYSA
+766 QLVGSAVQSATYSA
-780 GSSGWKI
+780 GTSGWKI
-787 SANGA
+787 SADGT
-792 AEFNSITLPSSSAAL
+792 AEFNGGAFSVTSI
-807 DIGGDDSTS
+807 DIGTGSNS
-816 FHVDATGN
+816 FHVNTSGD

-829 SIANKATAPF
+829 SASVSAPF
-839 RVTNAGYLTATTGA
+839 RVSRAGVLTAT
-853 FSGQLDVGSGNTSFH
+853 L
-868 VDTAGNM
+868 
-875 WLGNA
+875 
-880 SYASAPFKVS
+880 
-890 NTGSVTATTGT
+890 GT
-901 FSGTINGGTIDIGGL
+901 FSGNLNGGTIDIGGS
-916 DTTSFHVDSSG
+916 DGTPASSFHVDSGG
-927 NMWVGAST
+927 NMWIGAST
-935 YAAAPFKISAAGFV
+935 YAAAPFKISADGFV
-949 TSANGATFTGGLSST
+949 TSVNGASFSGQIVSNGDFRLDGG
-964 SDASFAGGDGYQSY
+964 AGFSAYI
-978 VQNDGRFQSIYAG
+978 QNDGRFQSVTSG
-991 TVYAQMGTNGISLA
+991 TVYAQMGQSGVLTNTIAGATQSYVSFP
-1005 DGVQFGSF
+1005 GVNAGWNFPDLSFGSNDPSWKVAF
-1013 TSSGS
+1013 FATGDISSYG
-1018 AYLRGIGIR
+1018 
-1027 YSDATFGPGYN
+1027 
-1038 NAIAFNWNGSDPF
+1038 
-1051 IIVDNVLGVYITGAG
+1051 GAG
-1066 VTSDRRIK
+1066 GFSATATRISDNYQYSYNYLVGSGLASSDRRIK
-1074 VNIAEPSNDWI
+1074 VNIEEVSEDLE
-1085 DKLLNQVKIY
+1085 DKFLNQLKIY
-1095 QFDKV
+1095 QFDRI
-1100 NPLNQED
+1100 NPLDDED
-1107 LHVYKGHIGVM
+1107 LHAYGKSYGVM
-1118 ADEFKE
+1118 ADEIKE
-1124 IFPQFESSSLLL
+1124 IFPQWETSHLLK
-1136 DPDGADADKI
+1136 DPYGADAETI
-1146 RSVDYSFM
+1146 RSVDYGSM
-1154 IPGLLLIAQKFDS
+1154 VPALVWICQ
-1167 RLKEIEAR
+1167 RLNTRIKELEDR
-1175 LGI
+1175 LGA